1 MSRPWHPGE
10 LAAQER
16 AGFRR
21 EADSIGAGVR
31 PSLPPPA
38 ADFLA
43 VRRLL
48 VVAAEDADGA
58 LWATPLTGPPG
69 FVRPLSPARVV
80 VEAQPPRGDPLARAL
95 TAGAAIGTIAIDPTT
110 QRRARLNGHV
120 VGSEARGFVV
130 QVRQVFSN
138 CRKHLQLRVPL
149 PDAPGEPTFRDLGR
163 LTDDEEAWLRQADH
177 VFLASA
183 AHGGVDAS
191 HRGGAPGFVTVEDGL
206 VTIPDYA
213 GNRMLMTLGNLEA
226 NPRAGLTAID
236 PERGRVLQ
244 LSGRA
249 DVDWRPGAAAA
260 HPGAER
266 LVRLH
271 VERAVVAEQRVPLRW
286 RLIERSRHD
295 PELGRSAIAS

>member
-1 MSRPWHPGE
+1 MPGHWHPGE

-21 EADSIGAGVR
+21 EADAIGAGVR

-43 VRRLL
+43 ERRQ
-48 VVAAEDADGA
+48 VIVAAEDADGA
-58 LWATPLTGPPG
+58 VWATPLTGPPG
-69 FVRPLSPARVV
+69 LVRPLAPTLVG
-80 VEAQPPRGDPLARAL
+80 VEALPPPGDPLAGAL
-95 TAGAAIGTIAIDPTT
+95 TAGTAIGTIALDPTT
-110 QRRARLNGHV
+110 QRRVRLNGDV
-120 VGSEARGFVV
+120 VAADARRFVV
-130 QVRQVFSN
+130 EVHQVFSN

-149 PDAPGEPTFRDLGR
+149 PDEPSEATFRELGR
-163 LTDDEEAWLRQADH
+163 LTGDEEAWLRQADH

-191 HRGGAPGFVTVEDGL
+191 HRGGAPGFVAVEDGV

-226 NPRAGLTAID
+226 NARAGLTAVD
-236 PERGRVLQ
+236 PDRGRVLQ

-249 DVDWRPGAAAA
+249 EVDWRPGAAAA

-271 VERAVVAEQRVPLRW
+271 VERVIVAEQRVPLRW

-295 PELGRSAIAS
+295 PELG